1 MFLPTINVYMNTC
14 RRQRAFTLVEIMIVV
29 LIMGILLAVAAPAWQ
44 KSRERSRRVTCHQ
57 NLRKIEDAKASW
69 AMICRKNEGDMPD
82 EADLAPEFVKGEIP
96 PCPGGGTYEINAL
109 GTPAECSEH
118 GLSPNGGE

>member
-1 MFLPTINVYMNTC
+1 MRKC
-14 RRQRAFTLVEIMIVV
+14 RRQLGFTLVEIMIVV

-69 AMICRKNEGDMPD
+69 AMIYRKTDGDLPD

-96 PCPGGGTYEINAL
+96 PCAGGGTYEINAV
-109 GTPAECSEH
+109 GSAEECSEH
-118 GLSPNGGE
+118 GLAPNGGE